1 MKQGGLDMKALVI
14 GMGGVGCAL
23 AIATVKASMDTAV
36 LARSTTAQAIRNN
49 GLKRTGLFGDKP
61 EHDLWPADQF

>member
-1 MKQGGLDMKALVI
+1 MKALVI

-36 LARSTTAQAIRNN
+36 LARSATAQAIRNN
-49 GLKRTGLFGDKP
+49 GLKRTGMLTIQNQILRLDISGRRT
-61 EHDLWPADQF
+61 LN